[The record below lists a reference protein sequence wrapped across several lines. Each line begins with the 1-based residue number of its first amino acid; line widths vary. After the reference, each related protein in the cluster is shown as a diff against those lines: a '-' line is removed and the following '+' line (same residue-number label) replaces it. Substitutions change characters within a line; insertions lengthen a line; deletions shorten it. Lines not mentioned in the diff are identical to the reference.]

1 MLCLQSAYPFFHR
14 RVAVWQRDLARGACD
29 GTLLKHQKIH
39 RDIRD
44 SETHRLIMTYRYIT
58 VIYSA
63 YRRVLMSMEP
73 QYGDQGAW
81 PWEKA
86 ANSKFRFCIDLG
98 AMHSYAIKRGKTW
111 KNTKK
116 TSLAVPTVTYV
127 HSELD
132 PVKSDPWSTWS
143 DFVYGRSRRELRSVS
158 YIDAWQQL
166 KRKEKQSLE
175 RAVCFSFFSIPAR
188 KEAWG
193 WSCAQYIAQCF

>member
-1 MLCLQSAYPFFHR
+1 
-14 RVAVWQRDLARGACD
+14 
-29 GTLLKHQKIH
+29 
-39 RDIRD
+39 
-44 SETHRLIMTYRYIT
+44 MTYRYIT

-86 ANSKFRFCIDLG
+86 ANPKFRFCIDLG
-98 AMHSYAIKRGKTW
+98 AMHSYAIKTGKTW

-175 RAVCFSFFSIPAR
+175 QCVSHFSQFLQERKLEAEAVLNRSLNAFRHVPCAGRTR
-188 KEAWG
+188 KQGQFE
-193 WSCAQYIAQCF
+193 

>member
-1 MLCLQSAYPFFHR
+1 
-14 RVAVWQRDLARGACD
+14 
-29 GTLLKHQKIH
+29 
-39 RDIRD
+39 
-44 SETHRLIMTYRYIT
+44 MTYRYIT

-86 ANSKFRFCIDLG
+86 ANPKFRFCIDLG

-143 DFVYGRSRRELRSVS
+143 DFVYGRSWRELRSVS
-158 YIDAWQQL
+158 YIDAYRSEPTSGSNWKTQ
-166 KRKEKQSLE
+166 RKAEP
-175 RAVCFSFFSIPAR
+175 RAVCFSFFSVPAR

>member
-1 MLCLQSAYPFFHR
+1 
-14 RVAVWQRDLARGACD
+14 
-29 GTLLKHQKIH
+29 
-39 RDIRD
+39 
-44 SETHRLIMTYRYIT
+44 
-58 VIYSA
+58 
-63 YRRVLMSMEP
+63 
-73 QYGDQGAW
+73 
-81 PWEKA
+81 
-86 ANSKFRFCIDLG
+86 
-98 AMHSYAIKRGKTW
+98 MHSYAIKTGKTW

-175 RAVCFSFFSIPAR
+175 QCVSHFSQFLQERKLEAEAVLNRSLNAFRHVPCAGRTR
-188 KEAWG
+188 KQGQFA
-193 WSCAQYIAQCF
+193 